1 MNKQSTPLSVAEAL
15 ESLILGKQR
24 EIKLSLACILAGGH
38 LLLEDVP
45 GVGKTTLA
53 QGLAALLGLSNSR
66 IQFTSDL
73 LPSEIVGGPVYKRD
87 TGEFVIHKG
96 PIFTQLVIAD
106 EINRATPRTQSA
118 LLEAMSER
126 NVSLEGRTLPLD
138 PCFTVIATQ
147 NPVHQTGTYALPESQ
162 LDRFTMSVSLG
173 YPDPHF
179 ERQLY
184 ATQNQAKNAQD
195 SQQHYHQLLSWRH
208 EAGLVNCTAELV
220 DYLYRLVSATRRADE
235 LALGVSPRGGLQW
248 LSAAKAW
255 AFLHGRDFVIPDD
268 IQDVALAVTRHRCI
282 PRQHS
287 GVNMTATLTHIF
299 DEVPV
304 YS

>member
-1 MNKQSTPLSVAEAL
+1 MSKQPTPLEVAQAL

-53 QGLAALLGLSNSR
+53 QGLAAHLGLSNSR

-126 NVSLEGRTLPLD
+126 NVSLEGQTLPLD

-147 NPVHQTGTYALPESQ
+147 
-162 LDRFTMSVSLG
+162 
-173 YPDPHF
+173 
-179 ERQLY
+179 
-184 ATQNQAKNAQD
+184 
-195 SQQHYHQLLSWRH
+195 
-208 EAGLVNCTAELV
+208 
-220 DYLYRLVSATRRADE
+220 
-235 LALGVSPRGGLQW
+235 
-248 LSAAKAW
+248 
-255 AFLHGRDFVIPDD
+255 IPC
-268 IQDVALAVTRHRCI
+268 IRPAHMRCQS
-282 PRQHS
+282 RS
-287 GVNMTATLTHIF
+287 
-299 DEVPV
+299 
-304 YS
+304 